1 MDVIDIFRLLAEI
14 PSPSKHEEAVA
25 DKIVELL
32 TSFGAA
38 PRKDAAGN
46 VVCKIPATDAGKK
59 PLMLTGHMDVV
70 GDDSPVNIRTS
81 EDGRFFETD
90 KKRTLGADDKAG
102 VSCALALA
110 KELCASSDVRHGGLE
125 LAFTRDEECDL
136 TGARALDIGAFD
148 SEYVLVLDADA
159 VGELQ
164 VAGAGF
170 TKMTLSVSHT
180 KGGHSGIDI
189 ADASRVNAVKV
200 LGEAINAVPQGV
212 YKTDEKGVVAS
223 INIGAVAGGGLKN
236 LPSETRGADFCA
248 FLTGNAAVNVINT
261 DAVAVYSIRSSDR
274 AVEAALRREI
284 EEIVADMNEK
294 YAAKAAINVVF
305 DERLPPFEASDDPT
319 MVDVFKKAASACGI
333 AAKVSSFHAAAETH
347 LYAGQKNARGVA
359 VKPYLTGAAN
369 IFNMHSANERV
380 EIQSIRDG
388 ARLIKETF
396 LTFNGLR

>member
-25 DKIVELL
+25 DKIIELL

-38 PRKDAAGN
+38 AQKDAAGN
-46 VVCKIPATDAGKK
+46 VVCRIPATDTAKK

-70 GDDSPVNIRTS
+70 GDDTPVNIRIS
-81 EDGRFFETD
+81 DDGRFFETD

-110 KELCASSDVRHGGLE
+110 QKLCASPDLRHGGLE
-125 LAFTRDEECDL
+125 LAFTRDEECDM
-136 TGARALDIGAFD
+136 TGARALDMGAFL
-148 SEYVLVLDADA
+148 SEYVLVLDAEK

-164 VAGAGF
+164 IAGAGF
-170 TKMTLSVSHT
+170 TKMTLSVTRT

-189 ADASRVNAVKV
+189 ADSSRVNAVKV
-200 LGEAINAVPQGV
+200 LGEAINAIPQGV
-212 YKTDEKGVVAS
+212 YKTDDTGVVAS

-236 LPSETRGADFCA
+236 MPSETRGAGFCA
-248 FLTGNAAVNVINT
+248 FLAGNAATNVINT
-261 DAVAVYSIRSSDR
+261 DAFAVYSIRSSDR

-284 EEIVADMNEK
+284 EGIVASLNEK
-294 YAAKAAINVVF
+294 YASKAAANVVF
-305 DERLPPFEASDDPT
+305 EEKVPPFEASVDPT
-319 MVDVFKKAASACGI
+319 IVDAFKKAAAACGI

-347 LYAGQKNARGVA
+347 LYAGRKNARGVA
-359 VKPYLTGAAN
+359 FKPYLTGAAN
-369 IFNMHSANERV
+369 IFNMHSADEMV
-380 EIQSIRDG
+380 EIRSIRDG
-388 ARLIKETF
+388 ARLIEETF